1 MYPQEESN
9 KVKSFISSSFGD
21 DKLSKSKE
29 LTHFQQQ
36 KLVECS
42 TTFSAGSSPIRCMES
57 VSA

>member
-29 LTHFQQQ
+29 LTHEMSIQ
-36 KLVECS
+36 S
-42 TTFSAGSSPIRCMES
+42 SSPDELTKTLKS
-57 VSA
+57 LGGNF

>member
-29 LTHFQQQ
+29 LTHEMS
-36 KLVECS
+36 VHP
-42 TTFSAGSSPIRCMES
+42 SSPDELTTTLKS
-57 VSA
+57 LGGNF

>member
-29 LTHFQQQ
+29 LTHEMSVHTSPTDE
-36 KLVECS
+36 L
-42 TTFSAGSSPIRCMES
+42 TTTLKTLGGHA
-57 VSA
+57 

>member
-29 LTHFQQQ
+29 LTHEMS
-36 KLVECS
+36 VH
-42 TTFSAGSSPIRCMES
+42 TSPTDELTKTLKSLGGIS
-57 VSA
+57 

>member
-29 LTHFQQQ
+29 LTHDMTIQSSLPD
-36 KLVECS
+36 KL
-42 TTFSAGSSPIRCMES
+42 TTTLKSLGGNA
-57 VSA
+57 

>member
-29 LTHFQQQ
+29 LTHDMTIH
-36 KLVECS
+36 S
-42 TTFSAGSSPIRCMES
+42 SSPDKLTTTLKS
-57 VSA
+57 LGGSA

>member
-29 LTHFQQQ
+29 LTPEMSIHP
-36 KLVECS
+36 S
-42 TTFSAGSSPIRCMES
+42 SSPDELS
-57 VSA
+57 KTLKYLGGNV

>member
-29 LTHFQQQ
+29 LTH
-36 KLVECS
+36 EMS
-42 TTFSAGSSPIRCMES
+42 IHSSSPDDLTTTLK
-57 VSA
+57 ALGGNF